1 MSSESSAAPD
11 AVAAS
16 LIAIRNSQFAILN
29 SHFSAS
35 GTETGER
42 QRERRQ
48 EREREREGEV
58 KCPESCLYS
67 NYLFFFGISFLQ
79 DVQMGTERSDRPPS
93 LFTPQRTVPY
103 KCSWYIRI
111 CYSSLFFTPPSIC
124 DALAFS
130 LRFFM
135 GRVFFHPLFFGG
147 CALVISFCL
156 CCHCCFFCRR
166 EC

>member
-35 GTETGER
+35 GTETGEK
-42 QRERRQ
+42 QSERRQ

-93 LFTPQRTVPY
+93 LFTPQRTAPY

-111 CYSSLFFTPPSIC
+111 CYSSLFSLLPPFAMRWLFHSVFLW
-124 DALAFS
+124 A
-130 LRFFM
+130 
-135 GRVFFHPLFFGG
+135 VFFFIHFFS
-147 CALVISFCL
+147 AVVHSL
-156 CCHCCFFCRR
+156 
-166 EC
+166 